1 MKKIITTILAATLIL
16 STTACGQN
24 TEIEALKE
32 ENEQLRAQL
41 EDSNKPTET
50 PTENIITPESLSDT
64 IWYELFASC
73 RNIRLRRYCFSFNL

>member
-16 STTACGQN
+16 YTTACGQN

-50 PTENIITPESLSDT
+50 PTENIITPESLSNKYDQ
-64 IWYELFASC
+64 IQYGMS
-73 RNIRLRRYCFSFNL
+73 

>member
-1 MKKIITTILAATLIL
+1 MKKIITKILAATLIL

-41 EDSNKPTET
+41 EDSK
-50 PTENIITPESLSDT
+50 IGR
-64 IWYELFASC
+64 AHV
-73 RNIRLRRYCFSFNL
+73 

>member
-32 ENEQLRAQL
+32 ENEQLIAGMMVIVKTKL
-41 EDSNKPTET
+41 
-50 PTENIITPESLSDT
+50 
-64 IWYELFASC
+64 
-73 RNIRLRRYCFSFNL
+73 

>member
-41 EDSNKPTET
+41 EVGSEM
-50 PTENIITPESLSDT
+50 
-64 IWYELFASC
+64 C
-73 RNIRLRRYCFSFNL
+73 IRDRKTNNLGLN

>member
-32 ENEQLRAQL
+32 ENEQLRAQQA
-41 EDSNKPTET
+41 
-50 PTENIITPESLSDT
+50 
-64 IWYELFASC
+64 Y
-73 RNIRLRRYCFSFNL
+73 